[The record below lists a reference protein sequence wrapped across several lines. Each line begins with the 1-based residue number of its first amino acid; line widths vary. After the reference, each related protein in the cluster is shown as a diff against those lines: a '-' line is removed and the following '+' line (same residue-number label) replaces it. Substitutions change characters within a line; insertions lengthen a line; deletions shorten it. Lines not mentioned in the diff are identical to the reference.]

1 LLKYL
6 LICCGT
12 INKIETKGIIKKN
25 FFCFVRKNKYK
36 EKKIIVGPKKISCG
50 LIKIPRNRKKVAYIK
65 NRNLFVK
72 IVFTQNAKEIKNKEN
87 ANDPVKIF
95 NEIFKEIII
104 KTKLIK
110 R

>member
-1 LLKYL
+1 M

-12 INKIETKGIIKKN
+12 KNNIETKGIIKKN
-25 FFCFVRKNKYK
+25 FFCFVRETKYK

-50 LIKIPRNRKKVAYIK
+50 LIKIPINRNKVAYIK
-65 NRNLFVK
+65 NGNLFVK
-72 IVFTQNAKEIKNKEN
+72 IVFIQNVKEIKNKEN

-104 KTKLIK
+104 RTKLIK